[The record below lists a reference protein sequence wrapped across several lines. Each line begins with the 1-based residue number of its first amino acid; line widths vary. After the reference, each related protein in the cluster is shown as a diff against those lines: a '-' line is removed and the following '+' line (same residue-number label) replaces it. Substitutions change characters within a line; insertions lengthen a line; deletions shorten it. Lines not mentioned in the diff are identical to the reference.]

1 MIIFIPT
8 PYICC
13 WVPFNVKGQL
23 FYLPLI
29 SSNMLFSHYLR
40 VLKRLL
46 NCYCVKYIVS
56 LRNYVMEQIEWMIGK
71 FSSFNCYL
79 KCILYIWMKY
89 INIYD
94 KISCPF
100 IVKLG
105 SGSIS
110 GPFPAYLTLVGEPS
124 CSSFIPFNP
133 RCLWCKKRTP
143 ACLNP
148 PLHPLPL
155 SLTLIM
161 PRAKSRIIV
170 YKSSYFRVKLK
181 RIKFGL

>member
-94 KISCPF
+94 KISCSF

-110 GPFPAYLTLVGEPS
+110 GQFNSGWRAIMFFFYTFQPA
-124 CSSFIPFNP
+124 
-133 RCLWCKKRTP
+133 
-143 ACLNP
+143 
-148 PLHPLPL
+148 LPL
-155 SLTLIM
+155 MQKADSCLLKSSIASFASLSYSHH
-161 PRAKSRIIV
+161 AKSKEQNNCLFYV
-170 YKSSYFRVKLK
+170 
-181 RIKFGL
+181 